1 MNKVEK
7 ALNYMVMLIENGFDF
22 CDAEFRALDRF
33 RSVTQDELQD
43 AYDQQYEAV

>member
-7 ALNYMVMLIENGFDF
+7 ALNYMVMLIENGWEFP
-22 CDAEFRALDRF
+22 DAEWKALDRF
-33 RSVTQDELQD
+33 KTVSQYDLQE